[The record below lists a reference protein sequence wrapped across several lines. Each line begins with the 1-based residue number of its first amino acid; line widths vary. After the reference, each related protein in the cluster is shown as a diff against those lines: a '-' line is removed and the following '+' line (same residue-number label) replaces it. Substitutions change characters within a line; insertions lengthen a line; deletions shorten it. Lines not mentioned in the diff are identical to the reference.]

1 MSSPS
6 PREGMM
12 AVVRNW
18 RAMITGV
25 QAFDAEDAGRFHM
38 VEVEYTDGTGVESDS
53 FLWEVEPGTDVLS
66 PATLPNVASTP
77 PMDPR
82 EFDAMVRAARWAA
95 LTPSLPF
102 SGLAEDR
109 PPLASPLY
117 GAIHPEAYQ
126 LVPVLRALEM
136 PRVALMLADAVGLGK
151 TIQAGMVIREL
162 MLRRRIRRVLVLC
175 PALLRSQWRDEMA
188 EKFALPFEMVDRPKT
203 LKLQRELGL
212 DANPWRTHERVI
224 TSYDY
229 LKQPDVLEQFLVTLA
244 HNEHFLE
251 YRSVVTREI
260 SEQLAALP
268 PDPPGSPAEL
278 NRTLQPV

>member
-1 MSSPS
+1 
-6 PREGMM
+6 MM
-12 AVVRNW
+12 AVVRNR

-38 VEVEYTDGTGVESDS
+38 VEVEYTDGTGVESDT

-136 PRVALMLADAVGLGK
+136 PRVALMLAD
-151 TIQAGMVIREL
+151 
-162 MLRRRIRRVLVLC
+162 
-175 PALLRSQWRDEMA
+175 
-188 EKFALPFEMVDRPKT
+188 
-203 LKLQRELGL
+203 
-212 DANPWRTHERVI
+212 
-224 TSYDY
+224 
-229 LKQPDVLEQFLVTLA
+229 
-244 HNEHFLE
+244 
-251 YRSVVTREI
+251 
-260 SEQLAALP
+260 LP
-268 PDPPGSPAEL
+268 PLNVATSRERISGGCKPREVERWHEGRSSRRSRLSGSSARLRLGWHKGRRCPRWSGSLA
-278 NRTLQPV
+278 